1 MSTEATKAILDHHQ
15 AALDAGD
22 VDDLMSDYTEDSVFV
37 TNLGGVVK
45 GLDGIRAIFGAT
57 AGGMAG
63 FELLGEHVDG
73 DVAYIWW
80 KAENIP
86 AGTDTFVVR
95 DGKIAAQTVY
105 LQLG

>member
-1 MSTEATKAILDHHQ
+1 MSTEDTKAILDHHQ

-22 VDDLMSDYTEDSVFV
+22 LDDLLSDYTEDSVFIS
-37 TNLGGVVK
+37 NLSGPVK
-45 GLDGIRAIFGAT
+45 GLEGIRGIFAAT
-57 AGGMAG
+57 TGGMAG

-73 DVAYIWW
+73 DVAFIWW
-80 KAENIP
+80 KAENLP
-86 AGTDTFVVR
+86 VGTDTFVIR